1 MDWLSAENITLIIMV
16 LTVTFGVFLYFRNP
30 QVDTEKRDAILQQ
43 QVQWGS
49 EATERRFKEMNE
61 NFQLLLAQSQNHI
74 HTVDTKVENLTNIV
88 TQMGK
93 DIVCLRTIIEERI
106 PRKSSTS

>member
-1 MDWLSAENITLIIMV
+1 MTWFTTDNILFAITV
-16 LTVTFGVFLYFRNP
+16 LAVGFSVYSYFRNP
-30 QVDTEKRDAILQQ
+30 QIDTEKKDALLQQ
-43 QVQWGS
+43 QVQWAF

-106 PRKSSTS
+106 PRKTNS